1 MYACLFFS
9 LSLSLNFRPQEVRLD
24 LLSSRKAHTALAHS
38 SSAGELNV
46 SAPGSPPDSST
57 QHLTTL
63 SNPHNSQVVSHQQST
78 GGGGVGSMFHS
89 SVNNQMQLSQGQQ
102 RPSNYGSVN
111 RLNLIQQTTR
121 GEVVPATGGAGASSS
136 NINQGVT
143 SAASGPGGAGT
154 GSTSVN
160 IPKHLNELFGV
171 SPSDIDKYSRV
182 VFPVCF
188 VCFNLM
194 YWMIYLHISK
204 ILEDDFIAVNSD

>member
-1 MYACLFFS
+1 MTLSSLTRRYLLIP
-9 LSLSLNFRPQEVRLD
+9 LSLSLFPPQEVRLD
-24 LLSSRKAHTALAHS
+24 MLSSRKAHTALAHS

-57 QHLTTL
+57 HLTTL
-63 SNPHNSQVVSHQQST
+63 GNTHNLQTHAQSS
-78 GGGGVGSMFHS
+78 GGGGGYHS
-89 SVNNQMQLSQGQQ
+89 SPNNQMQLSQGQH

-121 GEVVPATGGAGASSS
+121 GEVVPAITATATSSNVNQSVTSSGGGGGA
-136 NINQGVT
+136 
-143 SAASGPGGAGT
+143 T
-154 GSTSVN
+154 GNTSVN

-204 ILEDDFIAVNSD
+204 ILEDDFVAINSD

>member
-1 MYACLFFS
+1 
-9 LSLSLNFRPQEVRLD
+9 
-24 LLSSRKAHTALAHS
+24 
-38 SSAGELNV
+38 
-46 SAPGSPPDSST
+46 
-57 QHLTTL
+57 
-63 SNPHNSQVVSHQQST
+63 
-78 GGGGVGSMFHS
+78 MFHS
-89 SVNNQMQLSQGQQ
+89 SNNQMQLSQGQQ

-121 GEVVPATGGAGASSS
+121 GEVVPAITGASS
-136 NINQGVT
+136 NINQGVSSAT
-143 SAASGPGGAGT
+143 SGTGGAGT
-154 GSTSVN
+154 ASTSVN

-204 ILEDDFIAVNSD
+204 ILEDDFIAINSD